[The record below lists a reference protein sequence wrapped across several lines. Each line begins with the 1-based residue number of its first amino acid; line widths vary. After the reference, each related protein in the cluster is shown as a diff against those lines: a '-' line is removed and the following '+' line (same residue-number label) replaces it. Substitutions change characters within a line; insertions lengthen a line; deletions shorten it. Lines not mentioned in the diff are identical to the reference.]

1 MTDDIPLFASDIA
14 ERVRNFTW
22 KPWHAHRVLTHQ
34 REPLAER
41 ITRLRAMHTKTHLG
55 DDGFWDRLVSNFI
68 LEIFKDRDLPQTM
81 LLAVID
87 LVGALVVDNRQYFTF
102 PEIKNRSRTA
112 EEAAYVT
119 DLLDEVEIRIRHE
132 ERIRQF
138 FLEGVGGLADRLV
151 DILHRP
157 SEPSPFLVPIHSR
170 AEPAALVGHAI
181 WMFTHELMP
190 EADAPLSLAFFET
203 RKRLVENLLA
213 VSNLTWEQMTET
225 PHRVVTPHASKLAP
239 ADMMRAYLEGTPL
252 LPFFE
257 MPVPF
262 AIPREARFE
271 HCHVIGGTGH
281 GKTQLL
287 QTSALSDFDD
297 PARPAVVVID
307 SQGDMIKKLSRLAR
321 FADNDRLVIVDPSD
335 TDFPLA
341 LNVFDIH
348 KERLDAMTLGQR
360 EQILAGIIELYDY
373 IFGAIGADLTQ
384 KQSVVFRYITRLML
398 DIPGANIQTLRQLM
412 EDEKPFRPYIE
423 RLTGTT
429 RAFFDNEFS
438 DRSFVSTKQ
447 QIRRRLYGILSNPT
461 FERLFSS
468 DKNKLDMVGAL
479 DTGKI
484 VLINTAKDV
493 LKSEA
498 SSFFGRYMIAL
509 VMQAAFERA
518 AVPEHARRAAF
529 LYIDEAADYFD
540 ANIDT
545 LLIQARKFKLGV
557 TMAHQFLD
565 QLTSGLRASV
575 MANPTIRFAGGVSR
589 KDANAL
595 DADMRTTG
603 DFLMAM
609 RKRADA
615 TEFACY
621 VRNVTSAAVK
631 LDIPLGRVER
641 EPVMTDEQYLAVLER
656 SRALVAQPLNL
667 AQPASVPM
675 GTTDSSKDDDP
686 STDSEW

>member
-1 MTDDIPLFASDIA
+1 MADDFLSPILA
-14 ERVRNFTW
+14 EKIRNVTW
-22 KPWHAHRVLTHQ
+22 KPWHAHRVLTHRQ
-34 REPLAER
+34 EPLAER
-41 ITRLRAMHTKTHLG
+41 IARLRAMHAKTQLG
-55 DDGFWDRLVSNFI
+55 DDGFWDRLI
-68 LEIFKDRDLPQTM
+68 DGYLREIFNDRDLPEM
-81 LLAVID
+81 LLVAVID
-87 LVGALVVDNRQYFTF
+87 LVGDLVVDNRQYFTF
-102 PEIKNRSRTA
+102 PEIEIRSWTA
-112 EEAAYVT
+112 YEADYIA
-119 DLLDEVEIRIRHE
+119 DLLDELETRIRYE
-132 ERIRQF
+132 QRIRQF
-138 FLEGVGGLADRLV
+138 FLEGVGRLADGLV
-151 DILHRP
+151 DVLHRP
-157 SEPSPFLVPIHSR
+157 TDPSPFLVPLYSR
-170 AEPAALVGHAI
+170 ADPAALVGRTI
-181 WMFTHELMP
+181 WTFTHELMP
-190 EADAPLSLAFFET
+190 EADAPLALAFFET

-225 PHRVVTPHASKLAP
+225 PHRVVAPHASKLAP
-239 ADMMRAYLEGTPL
+239 ADMMHAYLDGTPL

-262 AIPREARFE
+262 AIPKEARFE

-287 QTSALSDFDD
+287 QTLALADFDD
-297 PARPAVVVID
+297 PTNAAVVVID

-321 FADNDRLVIVDPSD
+321 FGDNDRLVIVDPSD

-341 LNVFDIH
+341 LNVFDIQ
-348 KERLDAMTLGQR
+348 KERLGAMTLGQR

-479 DTGKI
+479 NTGKV

-518 AVPEHARRAAF
+518 AVPEHARRPAF

-545 LLIQARKFKLGV
+545 LLIQARKFRLGV

-565 QLTSGLRASV
+565 QLTPGLRASV
-575 MANPTIRFAGGVSR
+575 MTNPAIRFAGGVSR

-595 DADMRTTG
+595 DSDMRTTG

-621 VRNVTSAAVK
+621 VRNVTAAAVK

-641 EPVMTDEQYLAVLER
+641 EPVMNDALYQAVIAR
-656 SRALVAQPLNL
+656 SRAVVAQPLDL
-667 AQPASVPM
+667 ARREGSTIAADASP
-675 GTTDSSKDDDP
+675 TDDP
-686 STDSEW
+686 STASEW